1 MDDGNRSLQRRDA
14 ETRLISVFMLRL
26 DSSRLMLPIINT
38 WNQAR
43 IDQYTRLGNLDRI
56 QISLRGTSE
65 EDL

>member
-1 MDDGNRSLQRRDA
+1 MMDIERSLQRRDV
-14 ETRLISVFMLRL
+14 ETRLISVFMWRL
-26 DSSRLMLPIINT
+26 DSSRFILPIIDT